1 MSKPEFSIILNS
13 WNPNRVALHTTMA
26 CIAAITKFTDDPYE
40 LIVVDNT
47 PDDMETPL
55 LIRDDYKVLHSYT
68 YILNKKNQT
77 AYHCYNQGAEVASSD
92 KLVFIQSDVF
102 CHEQTINKL
111 VKYLDKYDVAFPQQ
125 VPIAREDVKQ
135 IYTVSNGEE
144 THIGGRDAGMITITR
159 EAFDKC
165 GGWDGRFKNLLGE
178 KAFFIR
184 WDRAGLTWTPCTN
197 AFITHIMAG
206 TNLGKEPGYY
216 NDEMKFDADLIIKD
230 YDENHR

>member
-1 MSKPEFSIILNS
+1 MISIILNS
-13 WNPNRVALHTTMA
+13 WNPTRVHLHTTMA

-47 PDDMETPL
+47 PDDMETPFV
-55 LIRDDYKVLHSYT
+55 IRDDYHVLHPYT
-68 YILNKKNQT
+68 YILNEKNQT
-77 AYHCYNQGAEVASSD
+77 AYHCYNQGAEVAKGD

-111 VKYLDKYDVAFPQQ
+111 CEYLGEWDVAFPQQ
-125 VPIAREDVKQ
+125 VPISREDVKQ
-135 IYTVSNGEE
+135 IYTVKNGEK
-144 THIGGRDAGMITITR
+144 THIGGRDAGMIAITR

-184 WDRAGLTWTPCTN
+184 WDKAGLTWTDSTN

-206 TNLGKEPGYY
+206 SNLSKEAGHY
-216 NDEMKFDADLIIKD
+216 NDEMAYDAQLIID
-230 YDENHR
+230 HYEGVAG